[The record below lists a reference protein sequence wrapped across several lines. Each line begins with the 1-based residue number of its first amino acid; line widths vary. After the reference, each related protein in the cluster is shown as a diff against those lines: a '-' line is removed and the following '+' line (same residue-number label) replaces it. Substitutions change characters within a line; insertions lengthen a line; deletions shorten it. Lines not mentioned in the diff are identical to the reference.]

1 MQFKPVPTPPD
12 SLAFVEEA
20 RSTVPLVPKSE
31 DDCCGRLVNRTTVD
45 DRDDARTWLTF
56 LRALELVAEHET
68 GYARTRAEFDRE
80 SLAAAFEA
88 RVFAADAVLDA
99 LRAADEPL
107 DAAGVF
113 DRIEDVVPRWE
124 RDRDPHWRDTWRGR
138 VADLLDWAV
147 LLGLAERT
155 DGRYRAIGAGR
166 PDAD

>member
-20 RSTVPLVPKSE
+20 RSTVPLVAKSE
-31 DDCCGRLVNRTTVD
+31 DDCCGRLMNRTTVD

-56 LRALELVAEHET
+56 LRALDLVAEHET

-80 SLAAAFEA
+80 SVAAAFEA
-88 RVFAADAVLDA
+88 RVFAADAVLEA
-99 LRAADEPL
+99 LREADEPL
-107 DAAGVF
+107 DAPGVF

-124 RDRDPHWRDTWRGR
+124 RDRDPYWRDTWRGR

-155 DGRYRAIGAGR
+155 KRGYRAAS
-166 PDAD
+166 ADRSTSD